1 MIVDY
6 NDYINILKDEFPEL
20 SEKSIK
26 DILKHGFKNYI
37 RYNATG
43 ADVLIRDTKVN
54 KIVAYCGEFR
64 KNLLNMMK
72 YNNKK
77 WHIKEKLLYDMQNT
91 LYDGFYYFGLDEKDG
106 GEFIKK
112 LKRKGDFIT
121 IYKTHFRQSL
131 QDLYHDGFLKYIFK
145 LNYPLDVGFSFYKD
159 EFKVLKKDVEF
170 LKCN

>member
-54 KIVAYCGEFR
+54 KIVAYSGEFR
-64 KNLLNMMK
+64 KNLSNMMK

-77 WHIKEKLLYDMQNT
+77 WHIKEKLLYDM
-91 LYDGFYYFGLDEKDG
+91 
-106 GEFIKK
+106 
-112 LKRKGDFIT
+112 
-121 IYKTHFRQSL
+121 
-131 QDLYHDGFLKYIFK
+131 
-145 LNYPLDVGFSFYKD
+145 
-159 EFKVLKKDVEF
+159 
-170 LKCN
+170 

>member
-1 MIVDY
+1 
-6 NDYINILKDEFPEL
+6 
-20 SEKSIK
+20 
-26 DILKHGFKNYI
+26 
-37 RYNATG
+37 
-43 ADVLIRDTKVN
+43 
-54 KIVAYCGEFR
+54 
-64 KNLLNMMK
+64 MK

-106 GEFIKK
+106 EEFIKK